1 MARKGKSVEEL
12 IRELL
17 ARRNPHGYYVIP
29 VKLDGVN
36 EVASGVEGV
45 VVEEIG
51 DIALVMVRSRREAER
66 IARQALAKGLLALEG
81 EDVEEAEEKLS
92 GEF

>member
-1 MARKGKSVEEL
+1 LPRRPKSVEEL
-12 IRELL
+12 VRELL

-36 EVASGVEGV
+36 DVIRGVEGV

-51 DIALVMVRSRREAER
+51 DLALVMVRSRREAER
-66 IARQALAKGLLALEG
+66 IARAAISKGLLALE
-81 EDVEEAEEKLS
+81 EEVEEEEEGL
-92 GEF
+92 EEEEA